1 MTPEQDSSREKKSK
15 LIEDIFTLLCIISL
29 WPVVL
34 GWTEAIYQYL
44 LYIALAGLVYIFIRR
59 IRRFHS
65 ARDAMSESTDEG
77 PKIEAVPDPGNR
89 DN

>member
-1 MTPEQDSSREKKSK
+1 MTPEQDSSKEKKSK

-59 IRRFHS
+59 IRRFHA
-65 ARDAMSESTDEG
+65 ARDAMSKSTDEG

>member
-1 MTPEQDSSREKKSK
+1 MTPKQDSNKEKKSK

-44 LYIALAGLVYIFIRR
+44 LYIALAGLVYVFIRR
-59 IRRFHS
+59 IRRFHA

-77 PKIEAVPDPGNR
+77 PQIEAVPDPGNR
-89 DN
+89 DK